1 MERDSHSDEEIR
13 EILSSMKNVAVVGM
27 SSNSEKPSHKVPKY
41 LMSQGYNIIPVNPT
55 VDEILGEK
63 CYSNLDDISAAIDI
77 VEIFLPSDQILP
89 IVKQAVNKK
98 PKVIWL
104 QLGIHNS
111 EAEELAQKQGID
123 VIFNRCMFAEHS
135 RLC

>member
-1 MERDSHSDEEIR
+1 MEHDSHSDEEIHQ
-13 EILSSMKNVAVVGM
+13 ILSSMKNIAVVGM
-27 SSNSEKPSHKVPKY
+27 SSKPDKPSHNVPKY

-55 VDEILGEK
+55 VDEILGQRS
-63 CYSNLDDISAAIDI
+63 YSSLDEISSEIDI
-77 VEIFLPSDQILP
+77 VEIFISSDKVMP

-104 QLGIHNS
+104 QLGIHNL

-123 VIFNRCMFAEHS
+123 VVFNRCMFAEHS